1 MKESRYEELL
11 EQSGTGKYLLETM
24 ELVAL
29 VLVLE
34 RRTSSLEKT
43 EQFSSKE
50 MFQVWREWRVYE
62 ETLLVAWLLET

>member
-1 MKESRYEELL
+1 MKVSRYAELL
-11 EQSGTGKYLLETM
+11 GLFGTGKYLLETM

-43 EQFSSKE
+43 ERFSSEE
-50 MFQVWREWRVYE
+50 MFQIWMEWRVYE

>member
-1 MKESRYEELL
+1 VKESRYAELL

-43 EQFSSKE
+43 EQFSSEE

>member
-1 MKESRYEELL
+1 MKESRYAELL

-29 VLVLE
+29 VLE

-43 EQFSSKE
+43 EQFSSEE
-50 MFQVWREWRVYE
+50 MFQVWTEWRVYV

>member
-1 MKESRYEELL
+1 MKESRYAELL
-11 EQSGTGKYLLETM
+11 GQSGTGKYLLETM

-29 VLVLE
+29 ELVLE

-43 EQFSSKE
+43 EQFSSEE
-50 MFQVWREWRVYE
+50 MFQVWMEWQVYE

>member
-11 EQSGTGKYLLETM
+11 ELSGTGKYLLETM

-43 EQFSSKE
+43 EQFSSEE
-50 MFQVWREWRVYE
+50 MFQVWMEWRVYE
-62 ETLLVAWLLET
+62 ETLLVTWLLET

>member
-1 MKESRYEELL
+1 MKESRYAELL
-11 EQSGTGKYLLETM
+11 ELSGTGKYLLETM

-43 EQFSSKE
+43 EQFSSEE
-50 MFQVWREWRVYE
+50 MFQVLTEWRVYV
-62 ETLLVAWLLET
+62 ETLLVTWLLET